1 MNQEYGK
8 ELLPFGGF
16 FCVIY
21 RRMHAG
27 GVMVDCPRLSAGL
40 LIKEDPHVHRRR
52 GFTLTVRRQGS
63 RSYIYM
69 VGHERFLT
77 GFLTKFT
84 AGEGFHATPT
94 RFVVHR
100 QISVH
105 GVPSF

>member
-1 MNQEYGK
+1 
-8 ELLPFGGF
+8 
-16 FCVIY
+16 
-21 RRMHAG
+21 
-27 GVMVDCPRLSAGL
+27 MVDCPRLSAGL
-40 LIKEDPHVHRRR
+40 LIKEDPHVLHTPTRIHTHGGPPTRIK
-52 GFTLTVRRQGS
+52 V
-63 RSYIYM
+63 IYM